1 MLSNAAVRQAA
12 AERARRL
19 AEASGLVVR
28 LTWSALVADATLLIL
43 SQTPLLRERRFEHPV
58 SCRDWLREA
67 YQHL

>member
-12 AERARRL
+12 AEQARRL

-43 SQTPLLRERRFEHPV
+43 SQTPLF
-58 SCRDWLREA
+58 A
-67 YQHL
+67 